1 MPDGT
6 VARRTLSRRTHPMFG
21 NRFLGQVVERSAET
35 AVDRRK
41 LLTMAGIAGAGAGAA
56 VLGAAGP
63 ASAAPSH
70 GSSGAISD
78 GSILNF
84 ALNLE
89 YLEAEFYL
97 RAATG
102 HGLPDDM
109 TTGKHDRG
117 SVMGGH
123 QVPFKHTMLRN
134 MAREIAKDE
143 MQHVAFLRSAL
154 GGAKVARPSIDLK
167 TSFTAA
173 ATAAGVIK
181 PGQTFDPFANESNFL
196 LGAFLFEDVG
206 VTAYKGAAPLISSKT
221 YLDAAAGILAV
232 EAYHAGIIRS
242 TLYDQGFEQPGVFGT
257 VQKLSDARDLLDGK
271 GDDDQGIGDRN
282 SANLVP
288 TDGNSI
294 AFSRTPGAVL
304 DIVYLNLSG
313 HPVTKGGFYPH
324 GVNGAIHVSA

>member
-1 MPDGT
+1 
-6 VARRTLSRRTHPMFG
+6 MFG
-21 NRFLGQVVERSAET
+21 NKFLGQVIERSAET

-56 VLGAAGP
+56 VLTSAGP
-63 ASAAPSH
+63 ALAAPTH
-70 GSSGAISD
+70 AMGGAIND

-117 SVMGGH
+117 WVTGGH
-123 QVPFKHTMLRN
+123 KVPFKHRMLAN
-134 MAREIAKDE
+134 IANEIANDEKD
-143 MQHVAFLRSAL
+143 HVAFLRSAL
-154 GGAKVARPSIDLK
+154 GGAKVSRPTIDLK

-181 PGQTFDPFANESNFL
+181 PGQTFDPFANEQNFL

-206 VTAYKGAAPLISSKT
+206 VTAYKGAAPLISNKT
-221 YLDAAAGILAV
+221 YLEAAAGILAV
-232 EAYHAGIIRS
+232 EAYHGGIIRGA
-242 TLYDQGFEQPGVFGT
+242 LYDEGFEQPSVFG
-257 VQKLSDARDLLDGK
+257 VVDKLSNARDLLDGP
-271 GDDDQGIGDRN
+271 GDDDQGIGNREY
-282 SANLVP
+282 SNLVP

-313 HPVTKGGFYPH
+313 KPVSKGGFYPH
-324 GVNGAIHVSA
+324 GVNGTIHVSA

>member
-1 MPDGT
+1 
-6 VARRTLSRRTHPMFG
+6 MFG
-21 NRFLGQVVERSAET
+21 TRFLGQVVDRSAET

-56 VLGAAGP
+56 VLGAAAP
-63 ASAAPSH
+63 AFAATDH
-70 GSSGAISD
+70 DRDHDHAGGIND

-102 HGLPDDM
+102 SGLPDDM
-109 TTGKHDRG
+109 TTGRCDRG
-117 SVMGGH
+117 WVTGGH
-123 QVPFKHTMLRN
+123 RVPFRTKALRN
-134 MAREIAKDE
+134 IANEIAKDE
-143 MQHVAFLRSAL
+143 KDHVAFLRSAL
-154 GGAKVARPSIDLK
+154 GGAKVSRPSIDLR

-181 PGQTFDPFANESNFL
+181 KGQTFDPFANEQNFL

-206 VTAYKGAAPLISSKT
+206 VTAYKGAAPLITSKT

-232 EAYHAGIIRS
+232 EAYHGGIIRS
-242 TLYDQGFEQPGVFGT
+242 ALYAEGYENPSVYGT
-257 VQKLSDARDLLDGK
+257 VQKLSDARDLLDGP
-271 GDDDQGIGDRN
+271 GDDDQGIGNRDV
-282 SANLVP
+282 SNLVP
-288 TDGNSI
+288 ADGNSI
-294 AFSRTPGAVL
+294 AYSRTPGRVL

-313 HPVTKGGFYPH
+313 KPATKGGFYPH
-324 GVNGAIHVSA
+324 GVNGTIHVSA

>member
-1 MPDGT
+1 
-6 VARRTLSRRTHPMFG
+6 MFG

-41 LLTMAGIAGAGAGAA
+41 LLTMAGIAGAGVGTA
-56 VLGAAGP
+56 VLGAAAP
-63 ASAAPSH
+63 ATAAPA
-70 GSSGAISD
+70 GSSGGIND

-102 HGLPDDM
+102 HGLPEDL
-109 TTGKHDRG
+109 TTGRYERG
-117 SVMGGH
+117 GVTGGRK
-123 QVPFKHTMLRN
+123 VPFKTKALRN
-134 MAREIAKDE
+134 IANEIAKDE
-143 MQHVAFLRSAL
+143 RQHVAFLRSAL
-154 GGAKVARPSIDLK
+154 GGAKVSRPSIDLK
-167 TSFTAA
+167 HSFTAA
-173 ATAAGVIK
+173 ARAAGVVG
-181 PGQTFDPFANESNFL
+181 PTATFDPFANEESFL

-232 EAYHAGIIRS
+232 EAYHGGIIRGA
-242 TLYDQGFEQPGVFGT
+242 LYAAGYHDPSVYGT
-257 VQKLSDARDLLDGK
+257 VKKLSDARDLLDGK
-271 GDDDQGIGDRN
+271 GDDDQGIGNRDY
-282 SANLVP
+282 ANLVP

-313 HPVTKGGFYPH
+313 KPVSKGGFYPR
-324 GVNGAIHVSA
+324 GVNGTIHVAS

>member
-1 MPDGT
+1 
-6 VARRTLSRRTHPMFG
+6 MFG
-21 NRFLGQVVERSAET
+21 NRFLTQIVERSAET

-41 LLTMAGIAGAGAGAA
+41 MLTMAGIAGAGAGAA
-56 VLGAAGP
+56 VLGASGP
-63 ASAAPSH
+63 ASAASAA
-70 GSSGAISD
+70 GGIND

-102 HGLPDDM
+102 SGLPDDM
-109 TTGKHDRG
+109 TTGTHDRG
-117 SVMGGH
+117 HVTGGH
-123 QVPFKHTMLRN
+123 QVPFKHRMLRN
-134 MAREIAKDE
+134 IAHEIAKDE

-173 ATAAGVIK
+173 ATAAGVIR
-181 PGQTFDPFANESNFL
+181 PGQTFDPFANEINFL

-206 VTAYKGAAPLISSKT
+206 VTAYKGAAPLITNKT

-232 EAYHAGIIRS
+232 EAYHGGIIRGA
-242 TLYDQGFEQPGVFGT
+242 LYDEGFERSSIYGT
-257 VQKLSDARDLLDGK
+257 VDKLSNARDLLDGK
-271 GDDDQGIGDRN
+271 GDDDQGIGNRDY
-282 SANLVP
+282 SNLVP

-313 HPVTKGGFYPH
+313 KPVSKGGFYPH
-324 GVNGAIHVSA
+324 GVNGAIRVSA

>member
-1 MPDGT
+1 
-6 VARRTLSRRTHPMFG
+6 MFG
-21 NRFLGQVVERSAET
+21 KTFLSQVVERSAT
-35 AVDRRK
+35 TDVDRRK
-41 LLTMAGIAGAGAGAA
+41 LLTMAGIAGAGASAA
-56 VLGAAGP
+56 VLGSAGAAV
-63 ASAAPSH
+63 AAPAAT
-70 GSSGAISD
+70 GGIDDGA
-78 GSILNF
+78 ILNF

-102 HGLPDDM
+102 QGLPDSY
-109 TTGKHDRG
+109 TTGTCERG
-117 SVMGGH
+117 AVHGGH
-123 QVPFKHTMLRN
+123 AVPFKTRAIKN
-134 MAREIAKDE
+134 YAREIATDEKD
-143 MQHVAFLRSAL
+143 HVAFLRKAL
-154 GGAKVARPSIDLK
+154 GNAKVSRPAIDFK
-167 TSFTAA
+167 ASFTAA

-181 PGQTFDPFANESNFL
+181 AGQTFDPFASETNFL

-242 TLYDQGFEQPGVFGT
+242 TLYAEGYLDPSIYGV
-257 VQKLSDARDLLDGK
+257 VDKLSNARDLLDGP
-271 GDDDQGIGDRN
+271 GDDDQGIGNRAY
-282 SANLVP
+282 ANLVP

-313 HPVTKGGFYPH
+313 KPVSKGGFYPK
-324 GVNGAIHVSA
+324 GVNGTIRVSA

>member
-1 MPDGT
+1 
-6 VARRTLSRRTHPMFG
+6 MFG
-21 NRFLGQVVERSAET
+21 KQFLGQVVERSAET

-56 VLGAAGP
+56 VLGS
-63 ASAAPSH
+63 SAAATAAPAH
-70 GSSGAISD
+70 WGNGPVND

-97 RAATG
+97 RAVTG
-102 HGLPDDM
+102 EGLPDGY
-109 TTGKHDRG
+109 TTGKCDRG
-117 SVMGGH
+117 RVRGGH
-123 QVPFKHTMLRN
+123 KVPFRTKAIKN
-134 MAREIAKDE
+134 YAREIAMDEKD
-143 MQHVAFLRSAL
+143 HVAFLRSAL
-154 GGAKVARPSIDLK
+154 GNAKVSRPSIDLQ

-181 PGQTFDPFANESNFL
+181 KGQTFDPFASETNFL

-206 VTAYKGAAPLISSKT
+206 VTAYKGAAPLITNKT

-232 EAYHAGIIRS
+232 EAYHAGIVRT
-242 TLYDQGFEQPGVFGT
+242 TLYAEGFLDPSLYGT
-257 VQKLSDARDLLDGK
+257 VNKLSDARDLLDGP
-271 GDDDQGIGDRN
+271 GDDDQGIGDRDR
-282 SANLVP
+282 ANLVP
-288 TDGNSI
+288 TDRNSI
-294 AFSRTPGAVL
+294 AYSRTPGAVL

-313 HPVTKGGFYPH
+313 KPVDKGGFYPH